1 MSKNVK
7 IPLPLL
13 SQTIALLEH
22 LDISEYDPALQ
33 YDYDNVYMAFIKKRQ
48 SLELREA
55 YSAIVC
61 AEDENS
67 RFEAR
72 MRYLQNKRVI
82 DDFNQPF

>member
-1 MSKNVK
+1 MAKTVK

-22 LDISEYDPALQ
+22 LDVSAYDPAIQ
-33 YDYDNVYMAFIKKRQ
+33 YDYDNVYMAFLKKRQ

-55 YSAIVC
+55 YSKIIFAQN
-61 AEDENS
+61 EDA

-72 MRYLQNKRVI
+72 MRYIQQKREN
-82 DDFNQPF
+82 DDF